1 MTKKLFI
8 RSSLAVFICLIFGF
22 MGTVATQTGVA
33 EWYPAL
39 EKPWF
44 QIQEELFSAIW
55 IVMYILMGLAA
66 GIVWSKGFYHK
77 WVKTALYH
85 FGFQLFLNGFW
96 FLLFFALE
104 KPLIALLDL
113 AVLFIMILFTI
124 KWFRI
129 VNVKA
134 AYLLMPYAVWVLFV
148 IAFNFEIWR
157 LNS

>member
-8 RSSLAVFICLIFGF
+8 RSSVAVMICLIFGF
-22 MGTVATQTGVA
+22 MGTLATQTGVA
-33 EWYPAL
+33 EWYPTL
-39 EKPWF
+39 TKPRF
-44 QIQEELFSAIW
+44 TIHEDIVSAIW
-55 IVMYILMGLAA
+55 IVLYIFMGMAA

-104 KPLIALLDL
+104 KPFIALLDL
-113 AVLFIMILFTI
+113 VVLFIMILFTI

-129 VNVKA
+129 VNVIA
-134 AYLLMPYAVWVLFV
+134 AYLLVPYAVWVLLT
-148 IAFNFEIWR
+148 ILFNFEIWR

>member
-1 MTKKLFI
+1 MTRKLFI
-8 RSSLAVFICLIFGF
+8 RSFFAVSICLIFGF
-22 MGTVATQTGVA
+22 MGTLATQTGIA
-33 EWYPAL
+33 EWYPTL
-39 EKPWF
+39 RKPWF
-44 QIQEELFSAIW
+44 TVDEDLVSGIW
-55 IVMYILMGLAA
+55 ILLYVLMGVAV

-104 KPLIALLDL
+104 KPFIALLDVV
-113 AVLFIMILFTI
+113 VLFIMIIFTI

-129 VNVKA
+129 VNVMA
-134 AYLLMPYAVWVLFV
+134 AYLLMPYALWVLLTIV
-148 IAFNFEIWR
+148 FNFEIWR

>member
-8 RSSLAVFICLIFGF
+8 RSSFAVIVCLVFGF
-22 MGTVATQTGVA
+22 MGIVATQTGF
-33 EWYPAL
+33 EDWYPNL

-44 QIQEELFSAIW
+44 HLEENLFSFIW
-55 IVMYILMGLAA
+55 IFVYILMGISA

-104 KPLIALLDL
+104 KPFFALINLIAL
-113 AVLFIMILFTI
+113 FIIILFTI
-124 KWFRI
+124 RWFKI
-129 VNVKA
+129 VSKIS
-134 AYLLMPYAVWVLFV
+134 AYLLIPYAVWILFA